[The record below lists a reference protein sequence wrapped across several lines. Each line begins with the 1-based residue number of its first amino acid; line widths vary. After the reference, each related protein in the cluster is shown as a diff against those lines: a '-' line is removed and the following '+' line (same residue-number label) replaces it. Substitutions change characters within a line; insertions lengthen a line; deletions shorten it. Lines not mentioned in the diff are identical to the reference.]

1 MINFKLKPIHI
12 FIVSIF
18 TIFISIFIYAIVLS
32 LPVKC
37 EHLNHYIT
45 IPKEST
51 VSTVSEILEDNL
63 CFNAVIFKIAMK
75 ITMNERNIKY
85 GRYDFKSVKNV
96 RSLIHLLTSVKRD
109 RVKITIPEGY
119 KVSDIAIHFEK
130 LMNIDVEEFIA
141 LCYSKDFI
149 SSLGLE
155 NVSNLEG
162 YLFPDTY
169 IFLKSFTEKDVIEIM
184 VKQFLFN
191 YNEYIENNSITLNQ
205 NEVVILASIIQGEAM
220 YSDEMKTISSVY
232 HNRLNKNMLLQADPT
247 IQYILPETKKRI
259 LVKHTKIKNPYN
271 TYLYKGLPPGPIN
284 NPGLSALIAAAYP
297 IKTDFLYFV
306 ADNKGRHIFNK
317 TFKAHL
323 KSKN

>member
-1 MINFKLKPIHI
+1 MNMKTNQYNSNGFSKPYELLLALS
-12 FIVSIF
+12 SIF
-18 TIFISIFIYAIVLS
+18 Y
-32 LPVKC
+32 
-37 EHLNHYIT
+37 
-45 IPKEST
+45 
-51 VSTVSEILEDNL
+51 
-63 CFNAVIFKIAMK
+63 
-75 ITMNERNIKY
+75 
-85 GRYDFKSVKNV
+85 
-96 RSLIHLLTSVKRD
+96 LI
-109 RVKITIPEGY
+109 I
-119 KVSDIAIHFEK
+119 
-130 LMNIDVEEFIA
+130 
-141 LCYSKDFI
+141 
-149 SSLGLE
+149 GLY
-155 NVSNLEG
+155 
-162 YLFPDTY
+162 YLRKTL
-169 IFLKSFTEKDVIEIM
+169 LKSFTEKDVIEIM